1 MTTALIEARC
11 NGCKDAYHRVREELA
26 KSIAAWAIGPTETL
40 KAYVQE
46 TNRKKC
52 CWILNLVASP
62 VTHTEKSLLKA
73 LLVGPLPT
81 IGPDQE

>member
-1 MTTALIEARC
+1 M
-11 NGCKDAYHRVREELA
+11 
-26 KSIAAWAIGPTETL
+26 SIATWSIGPMETL

-52 CWILNLVASP
+52 CWMSKLVTSP
-62 VTHTEKSLLKA
+62 VTHTEKFLLKA